1 MTNIDTVRII
11 FASVIVMNDKTSY
24 NKSKIKKKQKEDSE
38 IVVPNYS
45 PIIDLKHIS
54 TEMLAGWSN
63 KILKELTRR
72 MK

>member
-1 MTNIDTVRII
+1 M
-11 FASVIVMNDKTSY
+11 DKTSY